1 MERLRDLVEPSDLKQ
16 LLADRYTGAE
26 IVERLDLSCE
36 EVLDFCLDHIY
47 DNPEAFYEVLQD
59 LNYDTEEEAIQET

>member
-1 MERLRDLVEPSDLKQ
+1 LKQ

-59 LNYDTEEEAIQET
+59 LNYDTEEEAI